1 MHLSLRDSQIIP
13 RVFIL
18 CKNVTTSLTQPKCLV
33 SGSLRTASQSLPTFT
48 DQPQSTT
55 VDAGQSVQL
64 SCKATSSKTITYTWE
79 KDDSTLQADGRVT
92 IAKDGTLAI
101 SKVEFSD
108 RGNYVCFA
116 TVRDNGQTVRAP
128 SKTAKLTVRSKFSTS
143 VIYYC
148 LVVRRASPTLER
160 DG

>member
-108 RGNYVCFA
+108 RGNYVCVA
-116 TVRDNGQTVRAP
+116 TVRDNGQIRAM

-148 LVVRRASPTLER
+148 LVVTRASPTLER